1 MQKKVNLAFNED
13 STKALLSG
21 VKKLAFAVRTTMGP
35 GGSNVLIQTENRPIL
50 TKDGVTVARAIN
62 LTDKLENLGA
72 QLVKE
77 AAAGA
82 ADIAGDGT
90 TTATVLTYELY
101 KHGVQMVQSGCN
113 PVFLR
118 KSLLKWSELLE
129 RSLNKKTIP
138 VKSEK
143 EIMQVGTL
151 SANGEKEI
159 GEFIVEAMSSVGRD
173 GIISV
178 EEAKGFK
185 SYLEKVPGTR
195 IDRGYVSPYF
205 VTDQSKNAAIIKDPL
220 VLLVSGKVNSINDLL
235 APLEKVHQAG
245 KSLLIV
251 ADEIDG
257 EALNALVVNKM
268 KGLLECCAIR
278 SPEFGTSRTHAMND
292 LAVLLGTKVF
302 SNKGTDITQVKLEDF
317 GTAKKIVVGRNET
330 IIQSPGGQN
339 KMIDKRISEVRER
352 LNTIGI
358 ERDERM
364 FCQRR
369 LSRLAGGIAIIKVGG
384 STEAELRE
392 RRDRIDDALCAT
404 KAAVKGGYLPGG
416 GTALIKCLNEI
427 APLNQDDPGYVLLKR
442 ACSEPLKQLARN
454 TGKVPELVCT
464 RVLESSNFNVGYNAR
479 TDEYEDLISSGV
491 IDPTLVVTSALR
503 HATSAAINLLSISCT
518 VTMADDEEI

>member
-1 MQKKVNLAFNED
+1 MNKKVNLAFNEK

-21 VKKLAFAVRTTMGP
+21 VQKLALAVRTTMGP
-35 GGSNVLIQTENRPIL
+35 GGSNVLIETDGRPIL
-50 TKDGVTVARAIN
+50 TKDGVTVAKAIN

-77 AAAGA
+77 AASGA

-90 TTATVLTYELY
+90 TTATVLTYELFR
-101 KHGVQMVQSGCN
+101 HGIQMVQSGHN
-113 PVFLR
+113 PVSLR
-118 KSLLKWSELLE
+118 KSLEKWSEKLE
-129 RSLNKKTIP
+129 ASLHDKTIP
-138 VKSEK
+138 VRSNK

-151 SANGEKEI
+151 SANGEEEI
-159 GEFIVEAMSSVGRD
+159 GQFIVQAMASVGRD

-185 SYLEKVPGTR
+185 SYLEQVPGTR

-205 VTDQSKNAAIIKDPL
+205 VTDQSKNAAIIKDPY
-220 VLLVSGKVNSINDLL
+220 VLLISGKINSINDLL
-235 APLEKVHQAG
+235 APLEKIHQSG
-245 KSLLIV
+245 KSLLLV

-257 EALNALVVNKM
+257 EALNALVINKM

-278 SPEFGTSRTHAMND
+278 APEFGTSRTHAMND
-292 LAVLLGTKVF
+292 LAVLLGTEVF
-302 SNKGTDITQVKLEDF
+302 SNNSTEITQIRLEQL
-317 GTAKKIVVGRNET
+317 GTAKKVTVGRNET
-330 IIQSPGGQN
+330 IIQDPGGE
-339 KMIDKRISEVRER
+339 KDFVDKRIEEVRSR
-352 LNTIGI
+352 INTVGL
-358 ERDERM
+358 ERDERA

-404 KAAVKGGYLPGG
+404 RAAVKGGYLPGG
-416 GTALIKCLNEI
+416 GTALLKCLQEI
-427 APLNQDDPGYVLLKR
+427 KPTNSDDPGFELLKR
-442 ACSEPLKQLARN
+442 ACSEPVMQLARN
-454 TGKVPELVCT
+454 TGKVPELVCSK
-464 RVLESSNFNVGYNAR
+464 VLESDDFNIGYNAR
-479 TDEYEDLISSGV
+479 TDSYENLISSGV

-518 VTMADDEEI
+518 VTMADEKI